1 MAFNQQK
8 FDRATYQTRGIFNT
22 YVYET
27 TDSASDVL
35 TAGYFDACR
44 FKGEDGW
51 LGGAV
56 KALTADGFIDLQIT
70 SAGLVVIAP
79 VATSSDGYGVYT
91 DSEYTSTPFVITN
104 GNTEDMPNNAASVIE
119 ELPPG
124 SAGYY
129 NGSRITPDAL
139 ADAYMVRLGFEAASS
154 INNGAFNVSIDISA
168 AGDGSVVIS
177 GDPQRMVRGSNSFQ
191 RYTITLPIYC
201 RETFVANGGLVRLEA
216 IDGTISIRRI
226 SFFITKLYSG
236 A

>member
-27 TDSASDVL
+27 NDSASDVL

-44 FKGEDGW
+44 FKDEDGW

-56 KALTADGFIDLQIT
+56 KALTSDGFVDLQIT
-70 SAGLVVIAP
+70 SGGVVVIAP
-79 VATSSDGYGVYT
+79 TVTSSDGYGVYG
-91 DSEYTSTPFVITN
+91 DSEYDVTPFVVNSGTSAQL
-104 GNTEDMPNNAASVIE
+104 PNNAADVIE

-129 NGSRITPDAL
+129 DGSRITPDAL
-139 ADAYMVRLGFEAASS
+139 GDAYMVRLGFEAASS
-154 INNGAFNVSIDISA
+154 ANDGSFNVSVDISA
-168 AGDGSVVIS
+168 AGDGSIVIS
-177 GDPQRMVRGSNSFQ
+177 GNPERMIRGSGNFQ
-191 RYTITLPIYC
+191 RYTISLPIFC
-201 RETFVANGGLVRLEA
+201 RETFLANGGTVRIESVS
-216 IDGTISIRRI
+216 GNTSIRQI
-226 SFFITKLYSG
+226 GFFITKLYSG